1 MAGSWELTSQTPN
14 QIVRSGRPE
23 APGGTGAPTGPD
35 LLTFLPGQPSV
46 VWPPKHES
54 QAAAVQPL
62 ASGPGR
68 SASPMMA
75 SMCAAVLSFLSSG
88 CSQLLTA
95 SQGTSWVVGEGH
107 GAGSQK

>member
-1 MAGSWELTSQTPN
+1 M
-14 QIVRSGRPE
+14 
-23 APGGTGAPTGPD
+23 
-35 LLTFLPGQPSV
+35 
-46 VWPPKHES
+46 
-54 QAAAVQPL
+54 QPL

-75 SMCAAVLSFLSSG
+75 STCAAVLLFLSSG

-107 GAGSQK
+107 GVGSQKWAEVQVRDQSRPEVGVLGWDLGISMIQSERISEE